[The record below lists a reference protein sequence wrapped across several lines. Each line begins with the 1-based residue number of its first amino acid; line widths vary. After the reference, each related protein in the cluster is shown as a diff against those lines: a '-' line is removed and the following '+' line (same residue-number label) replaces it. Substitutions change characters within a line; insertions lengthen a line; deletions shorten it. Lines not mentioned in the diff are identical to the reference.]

1 MASAEE
7 EGRRLFVGGLSG
19 ETTDA
24 SLRAHFA
31 SFFPVVL
38 AEVSAPTW
46 SSIQNYFEVSIL
58 QRQNRNLAPIVFSLE
73 RTK

>member
-19 ETTDA
+19 DTTDA

-31 SFFPVVL
+31 SFFPVAN
-38 AEVSAPTW
+38 AEVSITFPDLNNFHVIRISKTRVYLKIGFIGGALTE
-46 SSIQNYFEVSIL
+46 I
-58 QRQNRNLAPIVFSLE
+58 
-73 RTK
+73 

>member
-19 ETTDA
+19 DTTDA

-38 AEVSAPTW
+38 AEVSAPSW
-46 SSIQNYFEVSIL
+46 SSIRNYFEVS
-58 QRQNRNLAPIVFSLE
+58 FS
-73 RTK
+73 

>member
-1 MASAEE
+1 MASADE

-38 AEVSAPTW
+38 AEVSALSW
-46 SSIQNYFEVSIL
+46 SSIQNYFEVS
-58 QRQNRNLAPIVFSLE
+58 
-73 RTK
+73 